1 MHLARLNKFEK
12 NTKRRKGYLLHI
24 MAALAVSLLVVNAAF
39 MFWPDVDNSNEG
51 LVFDVRGQE
60 VIQAEEILQT
70 RQEQKKP
77 PPPVPAPP
85 VVMPDDVVLDD
96 IELEISDTSL
106 ILEEAGNDTE
116 VVEGT
121 PIGNSTA
128 ARADRG
134 PSPVRIVTPIYTRD
148 ANRRN
153 IRAEIVVEVLVNDNG
168 RVLTAR
174 IIGRYLLSKDRLQ
187 REVVT
192 TVGYGL
198 EESALAAAQDHTFRA
213 AWENGKRVQSYTTLT
228 FKFGF

>member
-1 MHLARLNKFEK
+1 
-12 NTKRRKGYLLHI
+12 
-24 MAALAVSLLVVNAAF
+24 MAALAVSLLIVNGAF
-39 MFWPDVDNSNEG
+39 MFWPDVENSNEG

-70 RQEQKKP
+70 RQEQRKP

-106 ILEEAGNDTE
+106 ILEEAGNDIE

-148 ANRRN
+148 AKRRN
-153 IRAEIVVEVLVNDNG
+153 IRAEIVLEVLVNERG
-168 RVLTAR
+168 RVLSTR
-174 IIGRYLLSKDRLQ
+174 IVGRYLLSKDGVE
-187 REVVT
+187 REVVSA
-192 TVGYGL
+192 VGYGL
-198 EESALAAAQDHTFRA
+198 EESAITAAKSHTFRA